1 MNKFDN
7 FRAILSQFTS
17 EISPLAAEKA
27 KKAEEIKNTYLP
39 EKRKEKLAK
48 LNEEYERKEK
58 VIRSEYLSMLEN
70 SVKTM
75 QVAEQGK
82 TTSRIDFELLQE
94 MNILSSA
101 GVPLS
106 REEISIYAE
115 KALRSGSS
123 ICCRKIRF

>member
-17 EISPLAAEKA
+17 EIGPLAAEKA

-39 EKRKEKLAK
+39 EKRKEKLEK
-48 LNEEYERKEK
+48 LNEEYRQKEK

-75 QVAEQGK
+75 QAE
-82 TTSRIDFELLQE
+82 IFL
-94 MNILSSA
+94 MI
-101 GVPLS
+101 
-106 REEISIYAE
+106 
-115 KALRSGSS
+115 
-123 ICCRKIRF
+123 